1 MVTRV
6 FVLERA
12 GADGE
17 GACSERENADGRI
30 GERRRMQGAGGGSGW
45 RDRRDEE
52 EGGSRG
58 MNRREEADGGSG
70 GMDHREGC
78 VDMVIVIIA

>member
-58 MNRREEADGGSG
+58 RDRREEADGGS
-70 GMDHREGC
+70 
-78 VDMVIVIIA
+78 